1 MKLNYDY
8 NKTNNGYFIKEYNV
22 KNNINLHIDA
32 TYIIHLVN
40 NGRLIDI
47 ENQLNKYKTSKKIY
61 ILFNEGYK
69 CKKKNEKVKNAATD
83 LIDANIFILNHAKEK
98 EYNNILVL
106 EDDFFFDNSIFN
118 KLHLKE
124 INIFLKNI
132 NYDTYHLGC
141 LPYFRKQINNYHSKN
156 ILSTGT
162 HDVIYSKN
170 VILNKNIENTAFLI
184 GDWDVYLKL
193 YSQFMFNIPL
203 CYQLFPVTENQKE
216 WGKNVGFKKSMLKNQ
231 LLFNMKDL
239 IKKLYLD
246 KTHIIGYPYLYK
258 ISIDNYNNSLNKKN
272 KLFNFLKNQY
282 KKT

>member
-8 NKTNNGYFIKEYNV
+8 NKTNNGYFMKEYNV
-22 KNNINLHIDA
+22 KKNINLHIDA

-47 ENQLNKYKTSKKIY
+47 ENQLNKYRTSKKIY

-106 EDDFFFDNSIFN
+106 EDDFFFDNLIFN
-118 KLHLKE
+118 KLHLRE

-141 LPYFRKQINNYHSKN
+141 LPYFRKQINNSHSKN

-162 HDVIYSKN
+162 HAVIYSKN
-170 VILNKNIENTAFLI
+170 IILNKNIENAAFLI
-184 GDWDVYLKL
+184 GDWDVYLKVH
-193 YSQFMFNIPL
+193 SQYMFNLPL

-216 WGKNVGFKKSMLKNQ
+216 WGKNIGFKKSMLKNQ

-272 KLFNFLKNQY
+272 KFFNFLKNQY

>member
-22 KNNINLHIDA
+22 EKNIDLHIDA

-47 ENQLNKYKTSKKIY
+47 QNQLNKYRTSKKIY

-69 CKKKNEKVKNAATD
+69 CKKKSEKVKNAASD
-83 LIDANIFILNHAKEK
+83 LIDANLYILNHANEN
-98 EYNNILVL
+98 EFTNILIL

-118 KLHLKE
+118 RQYTNE
-124 INIFLKNI
+124 INNFLKNI

-141 LPYFRKQINNYHSKN
+141 LPYFRKQLNDYHSKN

-162 HDVIYSKN
+162 HAVIYSKN
-170 VILNKNIENTAFLI
+170 IIKSKNKENTAFLI
-184 GDWDVYLKL
+184 ADWDVYLKL
-193 YSQFMFNIPL
+193 YSQYMFNFPL

-239 IKKLYLD
+239 IKKLHLD
-246 KTHIIGYPYLYK
+246 KTHVIGYPYLYK
-258 ISIDNYNNSLNKKN
+258 ISIDNYKNSLNKKN
-272 KLFNFLKNQY
+272 KLFNFLK
-282 KKT
+282 KSI